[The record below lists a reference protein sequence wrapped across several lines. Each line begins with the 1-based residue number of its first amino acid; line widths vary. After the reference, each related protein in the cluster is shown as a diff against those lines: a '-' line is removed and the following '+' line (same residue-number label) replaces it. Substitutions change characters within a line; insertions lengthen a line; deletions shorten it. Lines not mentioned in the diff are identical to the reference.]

1 LPYSVLAYAN
11 GPGGVSELPRTVP
24 ETEIDTVQQALVP
37 LSTIE
42 IDGSIETE
50 ESHGGDDVALYANGH
65 GLVSWAVCLSKMLFS
80 TSLSTHLAEI

>member
-50 ESHGGDDVALYANGH
+50 ESHGGDDVALYANGPWSR
-65 GLVSWAVCLSKMLFS
+65 LVVCVLEQNAIF
-80 TSLSTHLAEI
+80 HIIIYAFG